1 MEKMETNVQKKR
13 EKFFWIQTAILGF
26 ILIVTIFTFLS
37 YNDLR
42 LEKGIKVFFAPF
54 LSIVP
59 LVFALTIIKD
69 WIKNFKDQDYSKDE
83 IIRYSII
90 AVVTAIAFVFF
101 TKLISLIT
109 STEILIAVM
118 IAIVCFLSFL
128 TIKVRD
134 IVGMSIITGIAEG
147 VIIYMVFVF

>member
-1 MEKMETNVQKKR
+1 METNVQKKR

-26 ILIVTIFTFLS
+26 ILIITIFTFLS

-69 WIKNFKDQDYSKDE
+69 WIKNFKDQDYSKE
-83 IIRYSII
+83 EVIRYSII
-90 AVVTAIAFVFF
+90 AIVTAIAFTFF

-109 STEILIAVM
+109 STEILVAVM

-147 VIIYMVFVF
+147 VIIYMVFIF